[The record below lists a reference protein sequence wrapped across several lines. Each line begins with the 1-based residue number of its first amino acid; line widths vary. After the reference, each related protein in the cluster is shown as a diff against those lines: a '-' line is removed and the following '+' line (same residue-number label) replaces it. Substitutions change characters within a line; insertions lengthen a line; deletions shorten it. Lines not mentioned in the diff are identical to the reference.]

1 MTEPRGLRV
10 LALDI
15 ETRPS
20 LAYVWGLWDQN
31 INLDALVESG
41 DMICWAAKWL
51 GEKKVE
57 FRSVHHDGRK
67 KMVKDAWK
75 LLDEA
80 DVVMHF
86 NGARFDIPHLNRE
99 FVESGLK
106 PPAPYKQIDLLQTV
120 KRKFRFPSNKLA
132 YVSEALGLA
141 GKEKHEGYQLWLKC
155 MAGDDRAWGRMR
167 RYNIQDVRLLEELYE
182 ILMPWVSNHPSVGA
196 LTGSDVCP
204 RCGSADLVGRGYAFL
219 RTGRYRRFQ
228 CKACKGWTRSTV
240 REAGTSVTE
249 LAA

>member
-1 MTEPRGLRV
+1 MRI

-31 INLDALVESG
+31 ISLDALVESG

-51 GEKKVE
+51 GKPKVE

-67 KMVKDAWK
+67 KMVKDAWT

-80 DVVMHF
+80 DAVMHF

-99 FVESGLK
+99 FVEAGLK
-106 PPAPYKQIDLLQTV
+106 PPSPYKQIDLLQTV
-120 KRKFRFPSNKLA
+120 KRQFKFPSNKLA
-132 YVSEALGLA
+132 YVSKALGLE
-141 GKEKHEGYQLWLKC
+141 GKHSHEGYQLWIKC
-155 MAGDDRAWGRMR
+155 MAGDDKAWGRMR
-167 RYNIQDVRLLEELYE
+167 RYNIQDVRLLEDLYE
-182 ILMPWVSNHPSVGA
+182 ILQPWVMNHPSVAA

-204 RCGSADLVGRGYAFL
+204 RCGRADLVGRGYAFL
-219 RTGRYRRFQ
+219 RTGRYRRF
-228 CKACKGWTRSTV
+228 CCRSCGSWTRSTK
-240 REAGTSVTE
+240 REASTTITE